1 MGLFKQNIAIDLG
14 TATVL
19 VSVGKK
25 GVVLKEPSI
34 VAVKNG
40 TGDVVAI
47 GEDARELMGRTPGDI
62 ITVKP
67 IQNGVISSFTITKKM
82 IRYFLAKAVRNPI
95 QRIFLPDVIICVPS
109 KTTNVERRAVE
120 QAAQDAGAHR
130 VFLVEE
136 PLAAAVGAGL
146 DISRP
151 SGHMVVDIGGG
162 TTDIAVISYDSII
175 TSKSV
180 KVAGNDFDE
189 TIKNYLKRAHNL
201 MVGDSTAEFV
211 KMEAGCVYEG
221 VRNDSVDVHGSDMI
235 TGLPSEHTVTSAE
248 LSEALINTAMPILD
262 GIRAVLEETPPE
274 LAADIYTK
282 GILLTGGG
290 ALLAGFDELIRKT
303 TGVEAIIADDPQ
315 YCVVRGSISILNRM
329 DKAKKNAFAIKN

>member
-1 MGLFKQNIAIDLG
+1 MGFFKQNIAIDLG

-19 VSVGKK
+19 VCVGKK

-34 VAVKNG
+34 VAIKNE
-40 TGDVVAI
+40 TREVVAI
-47 GEDARELMGRTPGDI
+47 GEEAREMLGRTPGDI

-82 IRYFLAKAVRNPI
+82 IQYFIGKALKNPLK
-95 QRIFLPDVIICVPS
+95 RVFLPDVIICVPS
-109 KTTNVERRAVE
+109 RTTNVERRAVE

-175 TSKSV
+175 ASRSV

-189 TIKNYLKRAHNL
+189 AIKNYLKRAHNL
-201 MVGDSTAEFV
+201 MVGDTTAEYV
-211 KMEAGCVYEG
+211 KMEAGCLYEG
-221 VRNDSVDVHGSDMI
+221 VRNDSVEVHGSDMV
-235 TGLPSEHTVTSAE
+235 TGLPSEHIVTSSE
-248 LSEALINTAMPILD
+248 LSETLINTAMPILD

-274 LAADIYTK
+274 LAADVFTK
-282 GILLTGGG
+282 GILMTGGG
-290 ALLAGFDELIRKT
+290 ALLTGFDELIRKT
-303 TGVEAIIADDPQ
+303 TGIDAVVADEPQ
-315 YCVVRGSISILNRM
+315 YCVARGSIDILNRM
-329 DKAKKNAFAIKN
+329 SSAKKNAFAIK

>member
-1 MGLFKQNIAIDLG
+1 MGLFKQNVAIDLG
-14 TATVL
+14 TSTVL
-19 VSVGKK
+19 VCVGKK

-34 VAVKNG
+34 VAVKSN
-40 TGDVVAI
+40 TRNIVAI
-47 GEDARELMGRTPGDI
+47 GEDARQMIGRTPDDVT
-62 ITVKP
+62 TVKP

-82 IRYFLAKAVRNPI
+82 IQYFINKALANPLK
-95 QRIFLPDVIICVPS
+95 RIFLPDVIICVPS

-151 SGHMVVDIGGG
+151 SGHMIVDVGGG
-162 TTDIAVISYDSII
+162 TTDIAVISFDGIV

-180 KVAGNDFDE
+180 KVGGNDFDE
-189 TIKNYLKRAHNL
+189 TIKNYLKRSRNL
-201 MVGDSTAEFV
+201 MVGDTTAEYV
-211 KMEAGCVYEG
+211 KIEAGCLYEG
-221 VRNDSVDVHGSDMI
+221 VRNDSVEVHGSNI
-235 TGLPSEHTVTSAE
+235 LTGLPSEHIVTSQELAE
-248 LSEALINTAMPILD
+248 PLVSTALPVLD

-282 GILLTGGG
+282 GILMTGGG
-290 ALLAGFDELIRKT
+290 SLLAGFDELIHKT
-303 TGVEAIIADDPQ
+303 TGVEAFVADEPQ
-315 YCVVRGSISILNRM
+315 YCVARGSIEILNRM
-329 DKAKKNAFAIKN
+329 SKNKKDAYGIKR